1 MKTLIAI
8 VGLVI
13 GTSLVVNAQSQT
25 QTQAKPASTTHS
37 TAQSTTQPAA
47 HMTSQPSQHATT
59 QPAAQSASPAQ
70 SQTKSMLKIS
80 ELSKPIQ
87 QNLASQFKG
96 WTPVQAYKLDTKGVV
111 SYEVMVKKEANE
123 MRLFYDNAG
132 KYLREEPVAQATP
145 SHSSSAAT
153 PAKPAAKPK

>member
-8 VGLVI
+8 LGLVI
-13 GTSLVVNAQSQT
+13 GTTMLVNAQT
-25 QTQAKPASTTHS
+25 QSQAKPATS
-37 TAQSTTQPAA
+37 A
-47 HMTSQPSQHATT
+47 HMTSQPSTHATT
-59 QPAAQSASPAQ
+59 QPAAQPATQAQ

-80 ELSKPIQ
+80 ELIKPIQ
-87 QNLASQFKG
+87 ENLATQFKG
-96 WTPVQAYKLDTKGVV
+96 WTPMQAYKLDTKGVV